1 VRLTAGRGEQPI
13 AAMTEPSPE
22 AQLAG
27 FIAKYEPRIE
37 ACVWPILEA
46 MRARLPGALEL
57 VYDNYQFLAIGYAPG
72 ERTSEAIFSIAVAP
86 TRVLLCFLQNG
97 VSLADPEALLRGSG
111 NQVRNIILDDVSM
124 LDRPAVQ
131 ALMAEALATAKV
143 PLDRATPYRLVI
155 KSISAK
161 QRPRRPKA

>member
-1 VRLTAGRGEQPI
+1 MAT
-13 AAMTEPSPE
+13 PE
-22 AQLAG
+22 EQLAG
-27 FIAKYEPRIE
+27 FIAKYEPQIE
-37 ACVWPILEA
+37 ARVWPILAA
-46 MRARLPGALEL
+46 MRVRLPGALEL

-97 VSLADPEALLRGSG
+97 ASLADPEGLLRGSG
-111 NQVRNIILDDVSM
+111 NQVRNVILDDAAT
-124 LDRPAVQ
+124 LDRPPVK

-143 PLDRATPYRLVI
+143 PLDPETPYRLII

-161 QRPRRPKA
+161 QRPRRPKGKG